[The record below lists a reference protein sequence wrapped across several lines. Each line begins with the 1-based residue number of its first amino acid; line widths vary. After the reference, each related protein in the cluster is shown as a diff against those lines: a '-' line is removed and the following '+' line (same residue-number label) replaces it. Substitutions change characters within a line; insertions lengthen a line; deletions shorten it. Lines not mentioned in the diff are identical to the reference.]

1 MVNSVRFLF
10 PGPNPVGHPM
20 PPRWTPDGIPPN
32 GSVVLFPM
40 PMTGFITFPS
50 VGFTLRKFPP
60 QVPGYGPRPMVGS
73 GPVPKL
79 FPIFTGIRTAIGFI
93 SSPQDTENPT
103 TTIPPNHSSKS
114 PPTPAV
120 SGGNIR
126 FNYQWSKLRCFSHT
140 VQMHPFHHA
149 ISTGPS
155 PLDSKVWGN
164 EFPHSSTPWGT
175 NRCANLKRT
184 HPLPIL

>member
-10 PGPNPVGHPM
+10 PGPNLVGHLM

-60 QVPGYGPRPMVGS
+60 QVPGYGPRLMVGS

-79 FPIFTGIRTAIGFI
+79 FLIFTGIRTAIGFI

-120 SGGNIR
+120 SGGIFGSITN
-126 FNYQWSKLRCFSHT
+126 
-140 VQMHPFHHA
+140 
-149 ISTGPS
+149 GPS
-155 PLDSKVWGN
+155 FDA
-164 EFPHSSTPWGT
+164 FPIPFKCIPSTMQSQPVHHLWIRRSGEMNFHT
-175 NRCANLKRT
+175 LQLLGEQIAMRT
-184 HPLPIL
+184 